1 MKKII
6 AAVLIITALLA
17 LASCGNKAI
26 FDTEYTFDH
35 AVVSFP
41 DGRVEKIEITSWKD
55 FEDGDQIQIAAKDGS
70 VYVFHSVNCV
80 LVKEGHK

>member
-6 AAVLIITALLA
+6 AAAFIITALLA

-26 FDTEYTFDH
+26 FDTEYTFDY
-35 AVVSFP
+35 AMVSFP
-41 DGRVEKIEITSWKD
+41 DGRTEKIEVDTWAD
-55 FEDGDQIQIAAKDGS
+55 YEDGDQIQIVAKDGS